1 MGCLG
6 WEGQSRERATV
17 IVVIIAKKQRREAL
31 NFDSTTTQFTT
42 TLTRPRI
49 LHTYIHSAQQI
60 DREVL
65 VVIVGGRKER

>member
-1 MGCLG
+1 MTNGLLRMGRP
-6 WEGQSRERATV
+6 EPRET
-17 IVVIIAKKQRREAL
+17 VIIAKKQRREAL